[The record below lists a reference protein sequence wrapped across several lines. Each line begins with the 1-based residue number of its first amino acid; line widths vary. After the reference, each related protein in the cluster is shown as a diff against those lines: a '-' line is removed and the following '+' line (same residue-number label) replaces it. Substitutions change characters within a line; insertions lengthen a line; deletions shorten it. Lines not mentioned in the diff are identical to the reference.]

1 MTTQIVEKERSS
13 NPVFREKDSLVEV
26 LAETHAVSH
35 PNTETEATVAKAKV
49 FKSQLMRATRNR
61 LLLSIPLS
69 VITMLC
75 CFMGQKWLSQANI
88 SWLQEAGIKDY
99 AFVIVLIL
107 ACYSV
112 GRLEKLLR
120 SFIGEQHFEC

>member
-1 MTTQIVEKERSS
+1 MTTQTVEKERNS
-13 NPVFREKDSLVEV
+13 NPVFREVDSSVEV
-26 LAETHAVSH
+26 LAETHPVPH

-61 LLLSIPLS
+61 FLLSIPLS

-75 CFMGQKWLSQANI
+75 FFMGQKWLSQANI
-88 SWLQEAGIKDY
+88 PWLQEAGVKGY

-107 ACYSV
+107 AWYSV

-120 SFIGEQHFEC
+120 SFIGDHHFEC